1 MLCRGGWQSSL
12 FLLHSFWFVI
22 YVFLAKV
29 QTRNLYFCWVCD
41 GASCNTQKKSIRTQ
55 KPFNQGSVSGVKSK
69 QRLAE
74 KSLVI
79 CAELKTQCLRNHTG
93 CTFQMVNQVILQQ
106 LGKWQRTRGFMKK
119 KCVLHYTWLCFW
131 WNCLSLLC
139 YAMCS
144 ASHSVLHTRPTAN
157 LCLRVFVGW
166 MIQPKNWARERHT
179 LKMKKKTEQDR
190 KRDKERQRRA
200 VTSDAVCP
208 HLISACFQPSWCSPP
223 TELYIRH

>member
-1 MLCRGGWQSSL
+1 M
-12 FLLHSFWFVI
+12 I

-69 QRLAE
+69 QKLAE

-119 KCVLHYTWLCFW
+119 KMCAALHLALFLMKLSIFVVLCHVFSIPL
-131 WNCLSLLC
+131 
-139 YAMCS
+139 CS
-144 ASHSVLHTRPTAN
+144 AHTAYSKFVFTGVCGVDDTAKK
-157 LCLRVFVGW
+157 LSEREAH
-166 MIQPKNWARERHT
+166 IKDEEKDRAR
-179 LKMKKKTEQDR
+179 
-190 KRDKERQRRA
+190 
-200 VTSDAVCP
+200 
-208 HLISACFQPSWCSPP
+208 
-223 TELYIRH
+223 

>member
-1 MLCRGGWQSSL
+1 M
-12 FLLHSFWFVI
+12 I

-119 KCVLHYTWLCFW
+119 K
-131 WNCLSLLC
+131 
-139 YAMCS
+139 MC
-144 ASHSVLHTRPTAN
+144 AALHTLGSVSDETVYLCCAMPCVQHPT
-157 LCLRVFVGW
+157 LFCTHGLQQICVYGCLWGG
-166 MIQPKNWARERHT
+166 
-179 LKMKKKTEQDR
+179 
-190 KRDKERQRRA
+190 
-200 VTSDAVCP
+200 
-208 HLISACFQPSWCSPP
+208 
-223 TELYIRH
+223 